1 MGLAQGWVY
10 LPLIWCSCIDPLH
23 FVLISLLLMS
33 ILYPIIVCNLWK
45 DKMASHRSSKGVKC
59 RRQCNKNLFKL
70 ATATILT
77 FIVCWQPFAVM
88 TFLKF
93 FGAHPKCS
101 QVFDVIFQISHWLAS
116 SYWAVNPIIC
126 FVFLRNFGAELRI
139 LCRLRRNHAPAK
151 ARTSTGLVECK
162 IELL

>member
-1 MGLAQGWVY
+1 MLI
-10 LPLIWCSCIDPLH
+10 PL
-23 FVLISLLLMS
+23 VVMS

-70 ATATILT
+70 AAATILT

-93 FGAHPKCS
+93 LGAHPKCS
-101 QVFDVIFQISHWLAS
+101 QVFEIIFEISHSLAS
-116 SYWAVNPIIC
+116 SYCAVNPIIC
-126 FVFLRNFGAELRI
+126 FVFLRNFRAELRI
-139 LCRLRRNHAPAK
+139 LCRLWRNHAPAK
-151 ARTSTGLVECK
+151 ARTSTGITECK
-162 IELL
+162 IELLQRSAHSHLSPQTNSL

>member
-1 MGLAQGWVY
+1 MTKRRGSLLIVSNWIVAMAIHAPY
-10 LPLIWCSCIDPLH
+10 LIVFDLVKSQHITQCQNKWEININSAFLH
-23 FVLISLLLMS
+23 HNIFSYLTVVLIPLVVIS

-70 ATATILT
+70 AAATILT

-93 FGAHPKCS
+93 LGAHPKCS
-101 QVFDVIFQISHWLAS
+101 QVFEIIFEISH
-116 SYWAVNPIIC
+116 
-126 FVFLRNFGAELRI
+126 
-139 LCRLRRNHAPAK
+139 
-151 ARTSTGLVECK
+151 
-162 IELL
+162 